1 MERGGSRR
9 IVLITLRG
17 IFQVLGIR
25 WRCRCRCRV
34 FGILLVSSH
43 QRAGEGV
50 GGCPV
55 ARHGP

>member
-17 IFQVLGIR
+17 ILQVIGVR
-25 WRCRCRCRV
+25 RRCRCRV
-34 FGILLVSSH
+34 FGILLVSSDR
-43 QRAGEGV
+43 RAGKRV
-50 GGCPV
+50 GGCLV